1 MPPYKSISSLLAV
14 LVIPMLSE
22 VGSRAA
28 ETPSVLL
35 ADGHQAASVI
45 VIPDE
50 ADRRSIEQETANL
63 IVSVVERIAGARLP
77 ILRESELGLAKIERG
92 SIVPEAD
99 KTLDG
104 AAPSPGFVLVGETRL
119 AGALG
124 VTAEGLGIGGMRL
137 ATSGNA
143 VVLLGGPTG
152 TGPHTD
158 PGGVRYAAI
167 ELFEQLGF
175 RYLWPGELGLVVP
188 RSKRIAVPP
197 LDIAYTPKIGR
208 RGVRSSPFTLRE
220 NDAARVLES
229 LDVSTDQWEQ
239 IWSGATRDPV
249 AVSWSAWQRLGGQM
263 PSFGHAGAGLRDSAR
278 ALREHPEWFAL
289 QADGTRNQ
297 GGIARWRLC
306 KSNPDLIAHVAAG
319 IIRQRNED
327 PSLALVS
334 LCPNDG
340 GYSSWCLCDA
350 CRALDPANGPPVAL
364 LRFERAGSSRREEMQ
379 YVSLTDRMIFYW
391 NSIAERVAVEHP
403 DLLLGVSAYS
413 RFSDPPVE
421 RRLHPN
427 LVVRYV
433 RSDHEGWKGWQEAGA
448 KRIYWRPNILLINRR
463 HGKLQS
469 IVGEMA
475 DHMSYFAE
483 HGMTMT
489 DISSITHHWATLGL
503 TYYATARL
511 NWNPHLSGDEIIADY
526 ARHGFGP
533 GAEFIE
539 RYFHRVEQLT
549 ATGRQSV
556 DEDEGDQRE
565 AKGGAEVMAELRGL
579 LNAAERAAGEDRAI
593 ADRVAFLRL
602 GLNFTELQDTL
613 DDLARRAATGE
624 SVDRDRATLLIDLN
638 GLVLRD
644 LLRRHPLA
652 IHVPSLVQQ
661 TATFARW
668 TSLRGRRVSLSDET
682 LRDRITDPRYGLTGK
697 EQSIDDMLEA
707 FGLDASLLPFDA
719 SRIE

>member
-1 MPPYKSISSLLAV
+1 MRNYNSPSILLAV
-14 LVIPMLSE
+14 FVLPLIFGI
-22 VGSRAA
+22 GSRAA
-28 ETPSVLL
+28 EPPSVIL
-35 ADGHQAASVI
+35 ADGDRAASVI
-45 VIPDE
+45 VIPDA
-50 ADRRSIEQETANL
+50 ADRRSIEHAAATML
-63 IVSVVERIAGARLP
+63 VSVVERMAGVHLP
-77 ILRESELGLAKIERG
+77 ILRESELGPARIERG
-92 SIVPEAD
+92 RIEPEAD
-99 KTLDG
+99 KPP
-104 AAPSPGFVLVGETRL
+104 ASVPPSPAFVLVGETRL
-119 AGALG
+119 AEELG

-152 TGPHTD
+152 SGQHTD

-167 ELFEQLGF
+167 ELLERLGC

-188 RSKRIAVPP
+188 KSKRVAVPS
-197 LDIAYTPKIGR
+197 LDVAYTPKIGR
-208 RGVRSSPFTLRE
+208 RVIRSGPFTLRE
-220 NDAARVLES
+220 NDAERLLQS
-229 LDVSTDQWEQ
+229 LDLTPDQWEE
-239 IWSGATRDPV
+239 IWQQATRETV
-249 AVSWSAWQRLGGQM
+249 AVSWQDWQRQGGQM
-263 PSFGHAGAGLRDSAR
+263 PSFGHAGAGLRDAER

-289 QADGTRNQ
+289 QADGTRDQ
-297 GGIARWRLC
+297 GGMARWRLC
-306 KSNPDLIAHVAAG
+306 KSNPDLIAHVAAD
-319 IIRQRNED
+319 IIRRRNED
-327 PSLALVS
+327 PSLTLVS

-350 CRALDPANGPPVAL
+350 CRALDPANGPPVTL

-379 YVSLTDRMIFYW
+379 YVSLTDRMIYYW
-391 NSIAERVAVEHP
+391 NSVAVRVTAEHP
-403 DLLLGVSAYS
+403 DLLFGVSAYS

-475 DHMSYFAE
+475 DHMGFFAD

-539 RYFHRVEQLT
+539 PYFRRVEQLT
-549 ATGRQSV
+549 AAGRQSM
-556 DEDEGDQRE
+556 DEDEGDRRE
-565 AKGGAEVMAELRGL
+565 ANGGAEVIAELRSL
-579 LNAAERAAGEDRAI
+579 LNAAERAAGEDGTI
-593 ADRVAFLRL
+593 TERVAFLRL

-613 DDLARRAATGE
+613 DDMSRRATAGE
-624 SVDRDRATLLIDLN
+624 AVDRDRAALLVDLN

-661 TATFARW
+661 SASFARW

-682 LRDRITDPRYGLTGK
+682 LRDRINDPRYGLTGR
-697 EQSIDDMLEA
+697 EQSIGDMLQA
-707 FGLDASLLPFDA
+707 FGMQ
-719 SRIE
+719 EG

>member
-1 MPPYKSISSLLAV
+1 MLTHKSIFMLLAV
-14 LVIPMLSE
+14 SGIFLTLE
-22 VGSRAA
+22 VGIRAA
-28 ETPSVLL
+28 ETPSVIL
-35 ADGHQAASVI
+35 ANGDQAVSVI
-45 VIPDE
+45 VIPDA
-50 ADRRSIEQETANL
+50 ADRRSIEHATASL
-63 IVSVVERIAGARLP
+63 IASVVERMAGVALP
-77 ILRESELGLAKIERG
+77 ILRETELGPARVEGGR
-92 SIVPEAD
+92 IVLEAGN
-99 KTLDG
+99 TPDG
-104 AAPSPGFVLVGETRL
+104 VPPSSSFVLVGETRL
-119 AGALG
+119 AEELG
-124 VTAEGLGIGGMRL
+124 VTSEGLGIGGMRL
-137 ATSGNA
+137 ATSGNC
-143 VVLLGGPTG
+143 VVLLGGPAG
-152 TGPHTD
+152 SGQHTD

-167 ELFEQLGF
+167 ELLERLGC

-188 RSKRIAVPP
+188 QKKQVAVPP
-197 LDIAYTPKIGR
+197 LDVAYTPQVGR
-208 RGVRSSPFTLRE
+208 RGIRSSSFSLQE
-220 NDAARVLES
+220 KDAARLLES
-229 LDVSTDQWEQ
+229 LDVSPDQWQQ
-239 IWSGATRDPV
+239 IWQQAIGDPV
-249 AVSWSAWQRLGGQM
+249 PVSWQEWQRQGGQM
-263 PSFGHAGAGLRDSAR
+263 PNFGHAGAGLSDAER

-306 KSNPDLIAHVAAG
+306 KSNPELIAHVAED
-319 IIRQRNED
+319 IIRRRNED

-350 CRALDPANGPPVAL
+350 CRALDPANGPPVTL

-379 YVSLTDRMIFYW
+379 YVSLTDRMLFYW
-391 NSIAERVAVEHP
+391 NSIAERVTAEHP
-403 DLLLGVSAYS
+403 DLLFGVSAYS

-448 KRIYWRPNILLINRR
+448 KRIFWRPNILLINRR
-463 HGKLQS
+463 HAKLQS

-475 DHMSYFAE
+475 DHMNYFAD

-511 NWNPHLSGDEIIADY
+511 NWNPHLTGDEIIADY

-549 ATGRQSV
+549 AAGRQST
-556 DEDEGDQRE
+556 DEDEGEHRE
-565 AKGGAEVMAELRGL
+565 ANGGAEVMAELRGL
-579 LNAAERAAGEDRAI
+579 LNAAERAAGEDRTI
-593 ADRVAFLRL
+593 VQRVAFLRL

-613 DDLARRAATGE
+613 DDMAERAAAGE
-624 SVDRDRATLLIDLN
+624 AVDRERATLLIDLN

-661 TATFARW
+661 SATFARW

-682 LRDRITDPRYGLTGK
+682 LRNRINDSRYGLTGK
-697 EQSIDDMLEA
+697 EQSIDDMLRA
-707 FGLDASLLPFDA
+707 FGLAG
-719 SRIE
+719 R